1 MNTDKHG
8 WRKANHCLG
17 FKERES
23 ISSFFSMRFFKNQR
37 FFIGVSLF
45 ICVHLWLN
53 GLAFAGPSPTPSA
66 DSAFDAAARALDESK
81 EQVQKFKDLWDKT
94 RLETTLYDQRA
105 KRAYKKWTKAVKGA
119 REQAK
124 GQKERA
130 ELEFQLAV
138 EKRKLAYNEWQA
150 AQLRM
155 LSRESQVKALDQD
168 KDSAAI
174 REKIKRLEDKISP
187 PPSAVRSPQKS
198 TATGKD

>member
-1 MNTDKHG
+1 M
-8 WRKANHCLG
+8 
-17 FKERES
+17 
-23 ISSFFSMRFFKNQR
+23 
-37 FFIGVSLF
+37 
-45 ICVHLWLN
+45 
-53 GLAFAGPSPTPSA
+53 
-66 DSAFDAAARALDESK
+66 
-81 EQVQKFKDLWDKT
+81 
-94 RLETTLYDQRA
+94 ETTLYDQRA